1 MRAFFRDAVSE
12 VTNRVTANRIV
23 AKATAS
29 DKLDLDEEEALEVVN
44 FSNTVS
50 AALVVS
56 NLRSRLESKTPASQY
71 LTMRLI
77 GYLVDNCSSV
87 FHDEL
92 AKDTVIHQRL
102 ITLAASLQEA
112 EPGAARTAVKV
123 RLEARRL
130 LLELTRTFMG
140 CGAAHQPLFTLGSKF
155 ETVTQKKLERSVL
168 MAPQRIRFRPLVEED
183 IKLISPRGK
192 RGSLTAFREQQE
204 REKLLG
210 ENNNNEGGGATVVAV
225 N

>member
-130 LLELTRTFMG
+130 LLQLTRTWG
-140 CGAAHQPLFTLGSKF
+140 
-155 ETVTQKKLERSVL
+155 
-168 MAPQRIRFRPLVEED
+168 
-183 IKLISPRGK
+183 
-192 RGSLTAFREQQE
+192 
-204 REKLLG
+204 
-210 ENNNNEGGGATVVAV
+210 
-225 N
+225 